1 MGNHA
6 DVGDDN
12 VRQACRRVLAYLFFL
27 ALVVGFI
34 VYLVLRPGHPRF
46 CLQDACLFDIPMK
59 RST

>member
-1 MGNHA
+1 
-6 DVGDDN
+6 
-12 VRQACRRVLAYLFFL
+12 VLAYLFFL

-59 RST
+59 RIVVIIT